1 MPKVYLSLGSN
12 IGDKFAYLKKAIE
25 NLKQHEKI
33 EITKYSSLYETA
45 PVGYLNQDNFINQVI
60 ELSTSLLPYELL
72 SVCQMIENKLERKRT
87 IRFGPRTIDIDILL
101 YDDLILND
109 ENLTIP
115 HPRMYERAF
124 VLVPLFEINKDLV
137 INNSPISYLV
147 DIVSKK
153 GIKKIPS
160 P

>member
-101 YDDLILND
+101 SI
-109 ENLTIP
+109 
-115 HPRMYERAF
+115 F
-124 VLVPLFEINKDLV
+124 
-137 INNSPISYLV
+137 
-147 DIVSKK
+147 
-153 GIKKIPS
+153 
-160 P
+160 

>member
-160 P
+160 S